1 MRKNLILN
9 SIIFLLLIA
18 ISIAAY
24 TTYTLETEKR
34 VLKTDAIELSDIRY
48 GMFNVDAWEKQ
59 FAIIITKKLESLE
72 LTGGQRDET
81 RAKVEKFLSESID
94 KFERTYKAKNEKDK
108 DFLGLSLK
116 NIGADFFEIFGEL
129 KNQVPTITEDILNFL
144 ESDENRNSIKDYILA
159 QINSYT
165 EGTFQK
171 IDYTNYNNIL
181 SKYNSENGE
190 ACISIITKKLD
201 NITDKQNVSNIVLLA
216 AFLSM
221 LILLFV
227 FKETSNL
234 TITLYVLA
242 VIHLLALGVFLPMI
256 DIDARIA
263 SMELQ
268 LMGESISFKDQVLY
282 YKSKSIMEV
291 SSVMLSQGETKV
303 MLVGVLVLL
312 FSVIFPVSKLISSL
326 LLVFKRSLKQNKIIR
341 FLVFK
346 SGKWSMADV
355 MVVAIFM
362 SYIGFTGIISSQL
375 SQLENNIENLEIL
388 STNKSELQYGFF
400 FFMGFVIMSIFIS
413 QRIHRMI
420 NTPTVKGLEAE
431 SQIITQAE
439 K

>member
-1 MRKNLILN
+1 VRKNLILN
-9 SIIFLLLIA
+9 SILILLLIA
-18 ISIAAY
+18 ISVAAY

-34 VLKTDAIELSDIRY
+34 VLKTDAIELSDIKY

-59 FAIIITKKLESLE
+59 FGIIITKKLEDLE
-72 LTGGQRDET
+72 ISGGQRGEA
-81 RAKVEKFLSESID
+81 RVKIENFLNESID
-94 KFERTYKAKNEKDK
+94 KFERTYKAKNDKDS
-108 DFLGLSLK
+108 DFLGISLR
-116 NIGADFFEIFGEL
+116 NIGADYFKIFGEL
-129 KNQVPTITEDILNFL
+129 KNQVPTIAEDILDFL
-144 ESDENRNSIKDYILA
+144 ESEENRNSIKDYILA

-181 SKYNSENGE
+181 SKYNAETGE
-190 ACISIITKKLD
+190 VCISHISKKLD
-201 NITDKQNVSNIVLLA
+201 NITNKQNVSNIVLLA
-216 AFLSM
+216 VFLSM
-221 LILLFV
+221 LLLLFV

-234 TITLYVLA
+234 TITIYVLA
-242 VIHLLALGVFLPMI
+242 SVHLLALVVFLPMI

-291 SSVMLSQGETKV
+291 SSVMLSQGKTKV

-326 LLVFKRSLKQNKIIR
+326 LLVFKRSLKRNKIIR

-346 SGKWSMADV
+346 SGKWSMAEV

-400 FFMGFVIMSIFIS
+400 FFMGFVIISIFIS
-413 QRIHRMI
+413 QRIHKMI
-420 NTPTVKGLEAE
+420 QTPTVKGLETE